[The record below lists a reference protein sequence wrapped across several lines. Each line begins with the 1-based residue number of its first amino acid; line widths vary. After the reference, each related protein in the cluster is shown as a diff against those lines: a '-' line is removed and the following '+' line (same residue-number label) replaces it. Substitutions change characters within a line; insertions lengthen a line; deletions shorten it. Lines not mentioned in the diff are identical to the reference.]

1 MRLVRR
7 TRPIAAELAFG
18 FADGDGPVPLLLAD
32 GRALRFRG
40 QADRV
45 DRDDDGGLYV
55 LDYKTGSAYK
65 YKGLTAD
72 DPDQGGTLLQ
82 LAVYG
87 AAARQHEHAPD
98 APVRAEYW
106 FVSAGG
112 DFAFEGYDISP
123 EVLAKVG
130 VTLGTIVSG
139 IESGVFAARP
149 TAMSTAIW
157 VECDACDPDGL
168 GVIELR
174 RAWDRK
180 RSDPILVPY
189 AQLAEP
195 ADDDDEEEETAGD

>member
-1 MRLVRR
+1 MRYGRR

-18 FADGDGPVPLLLAD
+18 FDGGDEPVPLPLPD
-32 GRALRFRG
+32 GRVLRFRG

-45 DRDDDGGLYV
+45 DRADDGSLLV

-65 YKGLTAD
+65 YRGLSAD
-72 DPDQGGTLLQ
+72 DPDQGGRLLQ

-87 AAARQHEHAPD
+87 AAARQHAKEPD

-106 FVSAGG
+106 FVSTRG
-112 DFAFEGYDISP
+112 DFATEGYPITHD
-123 EVLAKVG
+123 VLDRVG
-130 VTLGTIVSG
+130 TTLATIASG
-139 IESGVFAARP
+139 IESGVFASHP
-149 TAMSTAIW
+149 TTAASTAIFT
-157 VECDACDPDGL
+157 ECGACDPDDL

-180 RSDPILVPY
+180 RFDPALVPY

-195 ADDDDEEEETAGD
+195 MEDEEPVSDD